1 MGGGN
6 GEGGKKSG
14 AYTQCVL
21 VRLRQ
26 MCLGEWGGC
35 SMRDGACKFI
45 TIMGVSHE
53 AGQIQIQRPKLAQI
67 QTEGQHA
74 RSAHGLLVG
83 VYKAKVH
90 CAQAHTR
97 KHREGGR
104 GQRREEA
111 STHDPHDA
119 LLRERERETRDL
131 PGARKEATASTPSV
145 RPSLVMR
152 RMLTLC
158 GLCGCGC
165 GCVVVWV
172 WVCQRVPTI

>member
-1 MGGGN
+1 
-6 GEGGKKSG
+6 
-14 AYTQCVL
+14 
-21 VRLRQ
+21 
-26 MCLGEWGGC
+26 
-35 SMRDGACKFI
+35 MRDGACWFI

-83 VYKAKVH
+83 VYDAKVH
-90 CAQAHTR
+90 CARAHTR

-104 GQRREEA
+104 GREDKRQA
-111 STHDPHDA
+111 HTTHTT
-119 LLRERERETRDL
+119 LCFEKERETRDL

-172 WVCQRVPTI
+172 WVCQRVPAI